1 MQRKFFIRRLMPAI
15 TLFSFSLYSHLVAA
29 QQTKESKIRRSGS
42 TNALK
47 ITDLIAVKRNNLLTV
62 QASFI
67 NESSSRIQYNYRFK
81 WLDDSGIK
89 VSDDEVWKPQSAFGG
104 QTFELTGVAPT
115 PMATD
120 FVIELNGFG

>member
-1 MQRKFFIRRLMPAI
+1 MQRKFFIRRFIPAI
-15 TLFSFSLYSHLVAA
+15 TFFSFSLHSHLVVA

-81 WLDDSGIK
+81 WLDDSGKIGK
-89 VSDDEVWKPQSAFGG
+89 HTSELQS
-104 QTFELTGVAPT
+104 QR
-115 PMATD
+115 
-120 FVIELNGFG
+120 

>member
-1 MQRKFFIRRLMPAI
+1 MPAI
-15 TLFSFSLYSHLVAA
+15 TFFSFSLYSHLVVA